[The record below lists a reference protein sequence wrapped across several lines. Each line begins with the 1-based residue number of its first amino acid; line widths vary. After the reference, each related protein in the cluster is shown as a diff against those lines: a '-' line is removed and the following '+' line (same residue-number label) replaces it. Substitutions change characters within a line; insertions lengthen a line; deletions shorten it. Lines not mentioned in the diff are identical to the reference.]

1 MSKKGS
7 ALMQVLVVGLIIAAF
22 SVLMLRYAVTRSAN
36 LNRTERVLSSQIIA
50 DSCLDQYMAL
60 RATMELSGRTSAPI
74 NQEPSMNCIFY
85 PEGANVPSTITMGV
99 QPAIDI
105 DESYMVITTFTVPVS
120 ITTNN

>member
-36 LNRTERVLSSQIIA
+36 LTRTERILSSQIIA

-60 RATMELSGRTSAPI
+60 MATMELSGNPYNEAPT
-74 NQEPSMNCIFY
+74 MNCMLY
-85 PEGANVPSTITMGV
+85 QKGQDTPSGHAMHGSKS
-99 QPAIDI
+99 IDT
-105 DESYMVITTFTVPVS
+105 DGSYMIITTFTIPVV
-120 ITTNN
+120 TTTGD